1 MDMKSPFVDAIMARE
16 AQDAPRLT
24 KKHCQRQRETSNGKP
39 LSDTIRLRRAWQHY
53 LGDMRMGVR

>member
-1 MDMKSPFVDAIMARE
+1 MARE
-16 AQDAPRLT
+16 AQDVLRLT

-53 LGDMRMGVR
+53 VGDTRMGVR